1 MARGVPLLLVVISEE
16 ELGEGGNGGLRPEIR
31 KIGDGAQSSHE
42 MHVTIVRFT
51 LIDEPNPPLRCQLV
65 LNHKF
70 YKLKN
75 LVNL

>member
-1 MARGVPLLLVVISEE
+1 MRAGLPLLLVVISEE

-31 KIGDGAQSSHE
+31 KISDGGQRSHK
-42 MHVTIVRFT
+42 MHVTIVGFT

-75 LVNL
+75 

>member
-1 MARGVPLLLVVISEE
+1 MSGVVPFLLVVISEE
-16 ELGEGGNGGLRPEIR
+16 ELGEGGNGGLRPKIR
-31 KIGDGAQSSHE
+31 KISDGGE
-42 MHVTIVRFT
+42 CCNKMHITIVGFT